1 MVDPTSDVAE
11 DISEEEAPDC
21 ATCGAAVFDT
31 PRHRVIT
38 WVEDGEVRTAHFCD
52 DDCRMEW
59 DGSAD
64 A

>member
-21 ATCGAAVFDT
+21 ATCGATILDT
-31 PRHRVIT
+31 PRHRVVT

-59 DGSAD
+59 DGTVES
-64 A
+64 

>member
-21 ATCGAAVFDT
+21 ATCGATILDT

-59 DGSAD
+59 GGSVES
-64 A
+64 